1 MKVEN
6 SLGMA
11 RARQS
16 EITLAA
22 LLDLLQ
28 DEVRVLVIRRLRPH
42 ESEVMAVGTACTLR
56 SSGYAQAHS
65 GHSVEKISVDKGELL
80 GRECLAIVITVS
92 RDFPRVPP
100 GVPC

>member
-1 MKVEN
+1 MKEGN
-6 SLGMA
+6 SPGMA

-16 EITLAA
+16 RITLAA
-22 LLDLLQ
+22 LLGLLQ
-28 DEVRVLVIRRLRPH
+28 DEAYVLVVRRLRPH
-42 ESEVMAVGTACTLR
+42 ECEIMAVGTACTLR

-65 GHSVEKISVDKGELL
+65 GHSVEKISVDTGELL